1 MIWIFTCPTIGCEN
15 NTNPVYM
22 ADPTNP
28 VLCSL
33 CGAYG
38 DAVETD
44 KPSPAPNEDVVE
56 TDIPAP
62 APNKETE

>member
-1 MIWIFTCPTIGCEN
+1 MIWIFTCPTDGCEN
-15 NTNPVYM
+15 NINPVYLI
-22 ADPTNP
+22 DPTNP

-44 KPSPAPNEDVVE
+44 QPEPVPTPEPAAK
-56 TDIPAP
+56 TT
-62 APNKETE
+62 KTTK